1 MNYTLNFKAPPGT
14 GLISWGLLSL
24 LAIGCGSSDL
34 GKVTGK
40 VTLDGQP
47 LSDAIL
53 LFSPTSGG
61 PPSSAKT
68 DSDGRFQVI
77 HTREER
83 GAVPGEHEVWI
94 STALPADTDGETPRP
109 AIAERV
115 PPSYRVPGGLKAEV
129 KPGSN
134 TINFEL
140 SSAQTVLLR

>member
-1 MNYTLNFKAPPGT
+1 MNHAYNFLTPSSTRLLA
-14 GLISWGLLSL
+14 LGLLST

-77 HTREER
+77 HTREEP

-140 SSAQTVLLR
+140 SSAQSVSLR